1 MLDSLR
7 APGEQMAAFL
17 PKLALA
23 LLVLALFAGA
33 ARLIHRILARWTGT
47 ESDERRAVLRLFGR
61 LLYTGLLAIGVVT
74 ALGTLGINVSA
85 LVAGLGLT
93 GFALGIALK
102 DGLSNMVSGAML
114 LIYRPFRIG
123 DRITVAGN
131 EGVVTSID
139 LRYTTLSAPEQ
150 RVLIPNSTLFTNNV
164 IVHRP
169 PEADA

>member
-7 APGEQMAAFL
+7 LQGEQLAAFL
-17 PKLALA
+17 PVLGV
-23 LLVLALFAGA
+23 LLLFAA
-33 ARLIHRILARWTGT
+33 TARAVRGILARWAGA
-47 ESDERRAVLRLFGR
+47 ESEERRAALRL
-61 LLYTGLLAIGVVT
+61 LDQALYTGLLAIGVVT

-102 DGLSNMVSGAML
+102 DGLSNVVSGAML

-131 EGVVTSID
+131 EGIVTSID

-150 RVLIPNSTLFTNNV
+150 RILIPNSTLFTNSV
-164 IVHRP
+164 IVHREA
-169 PEADA
+169 EADSDPPA